1 MPQPSQELA
10 FRIAHMGGGEGVPGS
25 VEFLRE
31 LAETRGDQHI
41 LRGEVT
47 VKRHLVSP
55 GRLGDRV
62 DAHGMN
68 APTMAMFA
76 FTYP

>member
-1 MPQPSQELA
+1 MAKPSQELA
-10 FRIAHMGGGEGVPGS
+10 FRIARMGGGERIPGS

-47 VKRHLVSP
+47 VERHLV
-55 GRLGDRV
+55 GRRRFGDGIHADRV
-62 DAHGMN
+62 DAVTIKEIERG
-68 APTMAMFA
+68 
-76 FTYP
+76 